1 MIQYHM
7 ISAKRMGWDQMYD
20 YYPFPTNKYT
30 KESALAM
37 FRPVTKETM
46 KDNGQW
52 YEYTAYEFEGETY
65 YNIIYNGIFDES
77 NLLSR
82 GFTIDELNNV

>member
-1 MIQYHM
+1 MRLYHM
-7 ISAKRMGWDQMYD
+7 ISAKRMGWDHTYD
-20 YYPFPTNKYT
+20 YYPFPTDRYT
-30 KESALAM
+30 KESAMAK
-37 FRPVTKETM
+37 FCSVTKEAM

-65 YNIIYNGIFDES
+65 YDVIYDGIFDES

-82 GFTIDELNNV
+82 GFTKDELDNI